1 MALHHD
7 TQIYAAVVEL
17 GKFVLQAVR
26 QMPRDVKLLLGG
38 TLRDEVL
45 WMGVLVLRMNIAR
58 DAAKLPHIAELLEH
72 LEIAQQ
78 ALRYCRDLRLM
89 APATFAQSLPLTTSI
104 GKQAMALR
112 NHFAPAA

>member
-45 WMGVLVLRMNIAR
+45 WMGVLVLRMNIKNYVRDGTLDKDALCRELGDVLYYLTAIAR
-58 DAAKLPHIAELLEH
+58 AQFVEYQM
-72 LEIAQQ
+72 EIVA
-78 ALRYCRDLRLM
+78 
-89 APATFAQSLPLTTSI
+89 
-104 GKQAMALR
+104 
-112 NHFAPAA
+112 